1 MACAEF
7 IGVAQRL
14 FERIKILF
22 HYFHQLHKLQELPER
37 IPYLCTKRKSINDR
51 GYSGKY
57 TRTYCF

>member
-7 IGVAQRL
+7 LGVAQRL

-51 GYSGKY
+51 GYSGK
-57 TRTYCF
+57 